1 MPRLRTSL
9 RSWILAGI
17 AACHGNRAGKGGFKV
32 HPRGHDPG
40 AGADRVRGAHRVRI
54 ASGSAR
60 RNGLVTQSSMP
71 TDRQRTRLSAIVSA
85 IVSGTTG
92 T

>member
-1 MPRLRTSL
+1 VTRLRLCPTEETFGPARRRFIDLPRMPRLRTSL

-40 AGADRVRGAHRVRI
+40 AGR
-54 ASGSAR
+54 SAVVD
-60 RNGLVTQSSMP
+60 GV
-71 TDRQRTRLSAIVSA
+71 A
-85 IVSGTTG
+85 
-92 T
+92 